1 MGRHAGTASMV
12 SRRMTSRH
20 AYWFF
25 RGWEHAC
32 LARGIDWRRS
42 WETDPIAIRCQRA
55 FTRAQRAVHLEWNID

>member
-1 MGRHAGTASMV
+1 
-12 SRRMTSRH
+12 MTSRH